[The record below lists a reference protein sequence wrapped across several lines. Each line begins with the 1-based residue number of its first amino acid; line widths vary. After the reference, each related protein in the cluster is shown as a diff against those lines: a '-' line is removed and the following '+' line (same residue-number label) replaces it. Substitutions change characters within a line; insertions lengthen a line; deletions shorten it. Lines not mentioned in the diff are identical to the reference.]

1 MRELLPHPSEAA
13 LGTYVSYAEELDAGG
28 TIKDHDFFDELY
40 VGFRLVTQRFG
51 AETASALFN
60 YGDRFTFNPFE
71 VTEAARLLTEGKTLD
86 EISAYSVEEDLFYAE
101 EDLEAS
107 KAMLERLKAEAPDH
121 PGMDISI

>member
-28 TIKDHDFFDELY
+28 TIMDHEFYDQLY
-40 VGFRLVTQRFG
+40 VSFCLVTQRYG
-51 AETASALFN
+51 SETASALFN
-60 YGDRFTFNPFE
+60 YGGRFTFNPFE

-86 EISAYSVEEDLFYAE
+86 EISAYSVEEDLA
-101 EDLEAS
+101 AS
-107 KAMLERLKAEAPDH
+107 KAMLERLKAEDPDH